1 MNTGEM
7 RNMKENNNEMQKAYA
22 VMWEGKDDDNGG
34 FIYGI
39 EYMDGEEV
47 SDVEWFRTSDE
58 RDAELQ
64 QYIFDEEKRGGS
76 MSRSREEMT
85 NALIERDIAWIE
97 EGFITRDRELLWSV
111 LSGDG
116 WVPYNQ
122 LTDEQVIETYNEA
135 FGEEEE

>member
-1 MNTGEM
+1 
-7 RNMKENNNEMQKAYA
+7 
-22 VMWEGKDDDNGG
+22 
-34 FIYGI
+34 
-39 EYMDGEEV
+39 
-47 SDVEWFRTSDE
+47 
-58 RDAELQ
+58 
-64 QYIFDEEKRGGS
+64 

-97 EGFITRDRELLWSV
+97 EGFIIGDRELLWSV

-135 FGEEEE
+135 FEEEYLESEEE